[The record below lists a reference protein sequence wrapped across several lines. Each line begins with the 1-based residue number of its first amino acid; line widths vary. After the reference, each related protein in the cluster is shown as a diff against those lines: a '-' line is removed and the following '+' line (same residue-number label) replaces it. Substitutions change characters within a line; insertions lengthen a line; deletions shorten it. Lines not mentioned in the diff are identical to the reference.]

1 MSFSVDKIR
10 SAIKDGGA
18 RPTLFEVSLGTKS
31 FKKDHSYLVRSA
43 QFPGTN
49 LNVIPVNYRGRPIKL
64 AGTKQYDPWTMTM
77 MNDEGSFRSYIVDY
91 IKQMSGKEDG
101 ERTAQY
107 GTYKASATPS
117 TASQSNDYIQLS
129 IKQLHKD
136 GTSDPNTTYTLINAF
151 PISLGEIALDWGT
164 EGFQEY
170 TVTWRY
176 DYFTTGTASV
186 SSDATNYITP

>member
-10 SAIKDGGA
+10 SAIKHGGA
-18 RPTLFEVSLGTKS
+18 RPTLFEVSLGTSS
-31 FKKDHSYLVRSA
+31 FTKDHSYLVRSA

-64 AGTKQYDPWTMTM
+64 AGTKQFDPWTMTM

-101 ERTAQY
+101 ERTAIF
-107 GTYKASATPS
+107 GGYKSSATPT
-117 TASQSNDYIQLS
+117 TASENNDYIQLS

-136 GTSDPNTTYTLINAF
+136 GTSDDTSTYTLINAF
-151 PISLGEIALDWGT
+151 PTSLGEIALDWGT

-176 DYFTTGTASV
+176 DYFITGTASV
-186 SSDATNYITP
+186 SSTTTNFVTD